1 MLEYD
6 HIDVSEGIDST
17 CNKLFSRECWLCHFW
32 YYLDKNFNYQWY
44 LCDGCHDMP
53 MKANSMH
60 NLAIAYN
67 NGSAYRINFVFMSK
81 NDALNLMKNDL
92 IIDKRGVL

>member
-1 MLEYD
+1 
-6 HIDVSEGIDST
+6 
-17 CNKLFSRECWLCHFW
+17 
-32 YYLDKNFNYQWY
+32 
-44 LCDGCHDMP
+44 

-67 NGSAYRINFVFMSK
+67 NGSTYRINFVFMSK
-81 NDALNLMKNDL
+81 NDVLNLMKNAL

>member
-1 MLEYD
+1 
-6 HIDVSEGIDST
+6 
-17 CNKLFSRECWLCHFW
+17 
-32 YYLDKNFNYQWY
+32 
-44 LCDGCHDMP
+44 

-67 NGSAYRINFVFMSK
+67 NSSAYRINFIFMSK
-81 NDALNLMKNDL
+81 NDVLNLIKNAL

>member
-6 HIDVSEGIDST
+6 RIDVSEGIDST
-17 CNKLFSRECWLCHFW
+17 CNKLVSRECWLCHFW
-32 YYLDKNFNYQWY
+32 YYLDKNFNYQRY
-44 LCDGCHDMP
+44 LYDGCHDMS

-67 NGSAYRINFVFMSK
+67 NGSAYRINFVFMSE
-81 NDALNLMKNDL
+81 MM
-92 IIDKRGVL
+92 R